1 MTTPEEAKAVV
12 RRWNEEGWSGG
23 KYDVAYEIIAPV
35 MTVHGAG
42 GQTVGYGPDGLI
54 ELIKAW
60 RSAFPDGY
68 MSVDELLVEGDLVG
82 IRNTW
87 HGTHTGTF
95 YGIPPSGKWVE
106 VTSVSLDRVAD
117 GQVVEGWGEL
127 DMVGMM
133 QQMEV
138 LPLIG
143 PGAVAAGR
151 SPTWG
156 DPSGHVGPAATTP
169 GENKEI
175 LVRFVEGLAA
185 AGDLSGIVDARLV
198 DHSPNLGTVDFDSVI
213 ALSSALRAAFPDLGV
228 TVDPDSLVAE
238 DDRVESHALFT
249 GTHSGAALFGVEPTG
264 ATVTW
269 TQHDLVRIVDGRIV
283 ERWACADTMSLLQ
296 QLGLIPAPG

>member
-1 MTTPEEAKAVV
+1 
-12 RRWNEEGWSGG
+12 
-23 KYDVAYEIIAPV
+23 VAFEIIAPV

-68 MSVDELLVEGDLVG
+68 MTVDELLVEGDLVG

-133 QQMEV
+133 QQMGA

-151 SPTWG
+151 SPAWG
-156 DPSGHVGPAATTP
+156 DPSGYAGPAEAKP
-169 GENKEI
+169 AENPARNPAENKEI
-175 LVRFVEGLAA
+175 LVRFVEGFAA

-198 DHSPNLGTVDFDSVI
+198 DHSPNLGTVDLASVI
-213 ALSSALRAAFPDLGV
+213 ALSSALREACPDLRV

-238 DDRVESHALFT
+238 DDRAESHSLFT
-249 GTHSGAALFGVEPTG
+249 GTHSGAPLFGAEPTG
-264 ATVTW
+264 ATLTW
-269 TQHDLVRIVDGRIV
+269 TQHDLVRIAGGRIV

-296 QLGLIPAPG
+296 QLGMIPAPG